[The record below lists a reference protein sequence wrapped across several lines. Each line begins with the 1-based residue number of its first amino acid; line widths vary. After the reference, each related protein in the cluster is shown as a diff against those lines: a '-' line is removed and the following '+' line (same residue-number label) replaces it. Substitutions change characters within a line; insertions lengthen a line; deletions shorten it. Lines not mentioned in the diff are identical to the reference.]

1 MTDAYREDWDIT
13 SEEGSLCFA
22 SAIYS
27 RMVGGEQD
35 EATLQWLA
43 KYLRANAPPRHHTA
57 MTDQH
62 YDLMPAMNDQLRT
75 RVEAMEARYETQRQ
89 ATLEWGKDVLR
100 RIMAL
105 EEAGSFAPPPAVDR
119 ERDLQD
125 QIRDGSLTLAEALD
139 LGVLPASDVQDA
151 MRRAASKAMSEVAL
165 EMGGFGKNY
174 TYRAPAAPAPTDSYC
189 DIWHRFQ
196 LEEGQKPS
204 LSTSLHSY
212 SVGEAKPPEDCGK
225 VKVLPDLSQ
234 RIIGSLEWTQQEQE
248 QELDSVFADRQIVAV
263 PAHRGGQS
271 IRFKVFADDP
281 GLSDYGSGKLLAL
294 SKVVFKVLSNNML
307 ESGIIE
313 VTAISVGLVADMLDQ
328 QAEYAAQ
335 QMDQAA
341 PSPSP
346 APTDSLVERVARR
359 LARFVCEGLP
369 GDDAT
374 PIASA
379 VLCDVAAWI
388 LEQAPAPGPL
398 VVMADMLR
406 SEANQ

>member
-43 KYLRANAPPRHHTA
+43 KYLRANAPPRNHTT
-57 MTDQH
+57 MNDQH
-62 YDLMPAMNDQLRT
+62 RALMPAQFNLNDDVKVKLTDHGRDLLAKKRRLTQQPDEAGYTKFQLWELMNIFGEHLYNGCSIPFEFNRILLAPFNPAMNDQLRT
-75 RVEAMEARYETQRQ
+75 RVEALEARNETQRQ
-89 ATLEWGKDVLR
+89 VTLEWGKDLDNHGR
-100 RIMAL
+100 WIDDHLKRIMAL
-105 EEAGSFAPPPAVDR
+105 EA
-119 ERDLQD
+119 
-125 QIRDGSLTLAEALD
+125 
-139 LGVLPASDVQDA
+139 
-151 MRRAASKAMSEVAL
+151 
-165 EMGGFGKNY
+165 
-174 TYRAPAAPAPTDSYC
+174 
-189 DIWHRFQ
+189 
-196 LEEGQKPS
+196 GQKPS

-225 VKVLPDLSQ
+225 VKVLSGLSQ
-234 RIIGSLEWTQQEQE
+234 HIIGSLEWTQQAEE
-248 QELDSVFADRQIVAV
+248 QELDSVLFADRKIVAV

-271 IRFKVFADDP
+271 IRFEVFADDP

-346 APTDSLVERVARR
+346 AAHRTR
-359 LARFVCEGLP
+359 LAGGEGGNDAWPTNTTLALTGRMKPALRF
-369 GDDAT
+369 A
-374 PIASA
+374 
-379 VLCDVAAWI
+379 
-388 LEQAPAPGPL
+388 
-398 VVMADMLR
+398 R
-406 SEANQ
+406 

>member
-1 MTDAYREDWDIT
+1 VRAT
-13 SEEGSLCFA
+13 SRRSGPSEPRPIRPTTAHANHDRPIPRHPWAVDDDDSSCILE
-22 SAIYS
+22 
-27 RMVGGEQD
+27 
-35 EATLQWLA
+35 
-43 KYLRANAPPRHHTA
+43 LRARIET
-57 MTDQH
+57 
-62 YDLMPAMNDQLRT
+62 L
-75 RVEAMEARYETQRQ
+75 EARYETQRQ
-89 ATLEWGKDVLR
+89 ATLAWGKDVDNHGRWIDDHLK

-105 EEAGSFAPPPAVDR
+105 EAGQKTKPSPAVDR

-139 LGVLPASDVQDA
+139 LGVVPASDVQDA
-151 MRRAASKAMSEVAL
+151 MRRAASKVASEVAL
-165 EMGGFGKNY
+165 EMGGFGKSY

-189 DIWHRFQ
+189 DIWNRFQ

-212 SVGEAKPPEDCGK
+212 SVGDAKPPEDCGK

-248 QELDSVFADRQIVAV
+248 QELDSVLFADKTDRQIVAV

-359 LARFVCEGLP
+359 LAYEHDISPNWEDEAR
-369 GDDAT
+369 
-374 PIASA
+374 IAIRE
-379 VLCDVAAWI
+379 VAAALIDWHDSDEVVRTAWEAGKW
-388 LEQAPAPGPL
+388 LERE
-398 VVMADMLR
+398 AD
-406 SEANQ
+406 A